1 MHKGGKYLYKESI
14 KPLKKE
20 IGKITRKWKD
30 MPSSCISRMT
40 TEKQSPFYQ
49 MLFTTSA

>member
-1 MHKGGKYLYKESI
+1 MKIKYLGIKRPKGGKYLYKENI

-40 TEKQSPFYQ
+40 TEKQSPF
-49 MLFTTSA
+49 